1 MGVTWVLEKNRLQP
15 RVTFEINAGYEER
28 KRKRLAAERLARQ
41 RELERTRAVVQAI
54 CQGAR
59 VLAHVS
65 GKVRDEVCRR
75 LEHRAEHPA
84 EHRRL

>member
-15 RVTFEINAGYEER
+15 RVTFEVNKTGYEER

-59 VLAHVS
+59 VVAHVS

-75 LEHRAEHPA
+75 LEHSK
-84 EHRRL
+84 RL